1 VIQSALFMNRQS
13 IPLKIIRKRLND
25 VVYRAGLIFLA
36 ITVIIFLIPE
46 LLPIEDKITWFF
58 LNHGITAFYFVIL
71 LCSGRLRRGREGLHP
86 FFLFLLMFLV
96 SAYALNR
103 FCGIFDESICWF
115 AVTIILIS
123 VNYVAF
129 AFLRLMPV
137 PVRIVM
143 FFLLGVSICC
153 FGYMA
158 IYIAPYTALG
168 ILVFFFFGVS
178 LHGLVPLLFFLY
190 TIRLFRRSYANRR
203 AYKLAFLSGIGTSVL
218 IVVVYALLWRIDV
231 VKMDK
236 AYNEAD
242 TQKDYLPPWLNVA
255 KLISANP
262 VTEQVLKA
270 EMVYSTRENWGGDH
284 FLSGRLGNWTENMK
298 HDPLVMIA
306 STLGGTTQMNT
317 QDRISI
323 LKALYDSRYEAEER
337 LWSGDELQ
345 TTHVQ
350 TVAHI
355 WPRLR
360 MAYTEKTVNVKNT
373 RSDKWSRGEEA
384 IYIFYLPEGAVV
396 SSLSLWIN
404 NQEQKGILTTKA
416 KADSAYKTIVGV
428 ESRDPSVVHW
438 QEGNTVTVRVFPVL
452 DNEERQFK
460 IGITAPLSLEKGA
473 LIYRNIYFDGPSTGS
488 TGENVDIT
496 FETPPEDL
504 RRSGMFNTEKDSRLI
519 ASGRYTA
526 DWQVSFKDEGLAHQ
540 FFNANNKT
548 YALALYRKQ
557 LAAADISD
565 VFLDVNSAWN
575 KQEFSNVLA
584 AMRYKRIWIYVD
596 GKMQEATG
604 QNSLDLFEKAA
615 ESRFSLFPF
624 FLVPKPATSLVIS
637 KGVVNSPA
645 VDDLENAPFMNELK
659 KWLAGDQRIM
669 LYNLG
674 GELSPYL
681 KTLKECRTF
690 RYDQGDL
697 AGLKDLLDEGRFP
710 ANIENDQRILVESAG
725 MTITQTPGA
734 VTSTAPD
741 HLQRL
746 FAYNHIMQAMGP
758 SLLTGGEGSDT
769 LVAEA
774 AESYVVTPLSS
785 LVVLETQADYDR
797 FNIEDSNNSLK
808 NASLK
813 GNGAVPEPH
822 EWALIVIGLLLI
834 VYLKFR
840 TVLFKRTASI

>member
-1 VIQSALFMNRQS
+1 MNRQS
-13 IPLKIIRKRLND
+13 LPLKIIRKRLND

-36 ITVIIFLIPE
+36 FTVIIFLIPE

-103 FCGIFDESICWF
+103 FFGVFEASTTWF
-115 AVTIILIS
+115 AITIILCS
-123 VNYVAF
+123 VNYIAF
-129 AFLRLMPV
+129 AFLRSMPV
-137 PVRIVM
+137 PVRMVM
-143 FFLLGVSICC
+143 FFLLGLSVCC
-153 FGYMA
+153 FLYMA

-168 ILVFFFFGVS
+168 IVASIFFGVS

-190 TIRLFRRSYANRR
+190 TIRLFRRSYANKR
-203 AYKLAFLSGIGTSVL
+203 AYKLSFRYGIGTTLL
-218 IVVVYALLWRIDV
+218 IVFVYTLLWRINV
-231 VKMDK
+231 IQMDK
-236 AYNEAD
+236 AYHEAD
-242 TQKDYLPPWLNVA
+242 TKETYLPQWLNVA
-255 KLISANP
+255 KQVSPNLI
-262 VTEQVLKA
+262 TEKVLKA
-270 EMVYSTRENWGGDH
+270 EMVYSTPKNWGGH
-284 FLSGRLGNWTENMK
+284 SEFFSGRSSSNWNERMK

-306 STLGGTTQMNT
+306 SAVGGMTMMHED
-317 QDRISI
+317 DRIHI
-323 LKALYDSRYEAEER
+323 LKALYDSRYQAEER
-337 LWSGDELQ
+337 LWSGDHLH

-350 TVAHI
+350 TSALI

-360 MAYTEKTVNVKNT
+360 MAYTEKTVSVKNT
-373 RSDKWSRGEEA
+373 GSERWRGDEEA
-384 IYIFYLPEGAVV
+384 IYVFHLPEGAVV

-404 NQEQKGILTTKA
+404 DQEQKGILTTKA
-416 KADSAYKTIVGV
+416 KADSAYKTIVGI
-428 ESRDPSVVHW
+428 ENRDPSVVHW
-438 QEGNTVTVRVFPVL
+438 QEGNTVTVRVFPVIN
-452 DNEERQFK
+452 NEERQFK
-460 IGITAPLSLEKGA
+460 IGITAPLSLEHGM
-473 LIYRNIYFDGPSTGS
+473 LLYRNIYFDGPSTSS

-504 RRSGMFNTEKDSRLI
+504 RRSGIFNKEKDNRLI

-526 DWQVSFKDEGLAHQ
+526 DWQVSFKDKGLAHQ
-540 FFNANNKT
+540 LFSANNKT
-548 YALALYRKQ
+548 FTLAPYRKE
-557 LAAADISD
+557 LAVADISD
-565 VFLDVNSAWN
+565 VFLDINGAWS
-575 KQEFSNVLA
+575 KQEFSSILA
-584 AMRYKRIWIYVD
+584 ALGHKRIWAYVD
-596 GKMQEATG
+596 GKMQEMTR
-604 QNSLDLFEKAA
+604 QNSLVLFEKAA

-624 FLVPKPATSLVIS
+624 FLVPKPATSLVIT

-645 VDDLENAPFMNELK
+645 VGDLEHTLFMEELK
-659 KWLAGDQRIM
+659 KWLAGNQHIM

-690 RYDQGDL
+690 RYDQGDI
-697 AGLKDLLDEGRFP
+697 AGLKGLLDEGRFP
-710 ANIENDQRILVESAG
+710 ASIENDQRVVIEAAG
-725 MTITQTPGA
+725 ITISQTPGT

-746 FAYNHIMQAMGP
+746 FAYNHIMHAMGP
-758 SLLTGGEGSDT
+758 HLLTGGEESDT
-769 LVAEA
+769 LIAEA

-797 FNIEDSNNSLK
+797 FSIEDSNNSLK

-840 TVLFKRTASI
+840 PVLFKRTANI

>member
-1 VIQSALFMNRQS
+1 MSRQS

-25 VVYRAGLIFLA
+25 VIYRTGLILLA

-46 LLPIEDKITWFF
+46 LVHVENTMPWFF
-58 LNHGITAFYFVIL
+58 VNHAITALYFLIL
-71 LCSGRLRRGREGLHP
+71 LFSGRLRRGREGLHP

-103 FCGIFDESICWF
+103 FFSVFEASTPWF
-115 AVTIILIS
+115 AVTIILCS
-123 VNYVAF
+123 VNYIAF
-129 AFLRLMPV
+129 AFLRVMPV
-137 PVRIVM
+137 PVRMVM
-143 FFLLGVSICC
+143 FFLLGLSVCC
-153 FGYMA
+153 FLYMA
-158 IYIAPYTALG
+158 IYIAPFTALG
-168 ILVFFFFGVS
+168 VVVSFFFGIS

-190 TIRLFRRSYANRR
+190 TIRLFRRSYANKR
-203 AYKLAFLSGIGTSVL
+203 AYKLSFRYGIVTTLL
-218 IVVVYALLWRIDV
+218 IVFVYALLWRVNVIQ
-231 VKMDK
+231 MDK
-236 AYNEAD
+236 AYHEAD
-242 TQKDYLPPWLNVA
+242 IQETYLPRWLNVA
-255 KLISANP
+255 NHVSPNLI
-262 VTEQVLKA
+262 TEKVLKA
-270 EMVYSTRENWGGDH
+270 EMVYTTPKNWGGH
-284 FLSGRLGNWTENMK
+284 SEFFSGRSSSNWNERMK

-306 STLGGTTQMNT
+306 STLGGTTVMYES
-317 QDRISI
+317 DRIHI

-337 LWSGDELQ
+337 LWSGDHLH

-350 TVAHI
+350 TSAHI

-360 MAYTEKTVNVKNT
+360 IAYTEKTVSVKNT
-373 RSDKWSRGEEA
+373 DSERWRSDEEA
-384 IYIFYLPEGAVV
+384 IYVFHLPEGAVV

-404 NQEQKGILTTKA
+404 DQEQKGILTTKA
-416 KADSAYKTIVGV
+416 KADSAYKTIVGI
-428 ESRDPSVVHW
+428 ENRDPSVVHW

-452 DNEERQFK
+452 NNEERQFK
-460 IGITAPLSLEKGA
+460 IGITAPLSLEHGM
-473 LIYRNIYFDGPSTGS
+473 LMYRNIYFDGPSTGS
-488 TGENVDIT
+488 TGENVDIS

-504 RRSGMFNTEKDSRLI
+504 RRSGIFSKEKDNRLI
-519 ASGRYTA
+519 ASGRYMA
-526 DWQVSFKDEGLAHQ
+526 DWQVSFKDEGLAPQ
-540 FFNANNKT
+540 FFSANNKIFT
-548 YALALYRKQ
+548 LAPYRKE
-557 LAAADISD
+557 LAVADISD
-565 VFLDVNSAWN
+565 VFLDVNSAWS
-575 KQEFSNVLA
+575 KQEFSSALA
-584 AMRYKRIWIYVD
+584 LLRYKRVWVCVD

-624 FLVPKPATSLVIS
+624 FLVPTPGTSLVIT

-645 VDDLENAPFMNELK
+645 VGDLEDARFMDELK
-659 KWLAGDQRIM
+659 KWLAGDQHIM

-697 AGLKDLLDEGRFP
+697 AGLKGLLNDGRFP
-710 ANIENDQRILVESAG
+710 ASIENDQRIVIEAAG
-725 MTITQTPGA
+725 MTITQTSGTG
-734 VTSTAPD
+734 TSTAPD

-746 FAYNHIMQAMGP
+746 FAYNHIMHAMGP
-758 SLLTGGEGSDT
+758 HLLTGGEESDT

-774 AESYVVTPLSS
+774 AASYVVTPLSS

-840 TVLFKRTASI
+840 PVLFKRTANI